1 MRTKNEKKQI
11 KAGENA
17 SDQVAISFSFES
29 DWYVE

>member
-1 MRTKNEKKQI
+1 MRTKNEKKI
-11 KAGENA
+11 KAGEKA